1 MDCRPP
7 ADGTDTGMRAQ
18 LVAVQT
24 WFELRWNA
32 ASPLTPALAA
42 RYQGVFDSV
51 DNMKQPTPTDD
62 DLAKPDAR
70 PSTLS
75 AKDLH
80 KLRAANHFWIE
91 AGNITK
97 NLGKSKPGNQL
108 MMKRL
113 SRVFFG
119 VPASD
124 VPQNSPL
131 TTLTI
136 TYDDVPKLD
145 CSLTFSDNGMD
156 KLTLPIPGAG
166 GPPKY
171 DGKNL
176 LFTRIKAGV
185 FQLELGTAS
194 QKQQW
199 LKKSKAVD
207 AHHAMPPDGR
217 EWGTF

>member
-1 MDCRPP
+1 
-7 ADGTDTGMRAQ
+7 
-18 LVAVQT
+18 
-24 WFELRWNA
+24 
-32 ASPLTPALAA
+32 
-42 RYQGVFDSV
+42 
-51 DNMKQPTPTDD
+51 
-62 DLAKPDAR
+62 
-70 PSTLS
+70 
-75 AKDLH
+75 
-80 KLRAANHFWIE
+80 
-91 AGNITK
+91 
-97 NLGKSKPGNQL
+97 

-156 KLTLPIPGAG
+156 KLTLPILGAG

-176 LFTRIKAGV
+176 LFTRIKAGI

-199 LKKSKAVD
+199 VKKSKAVD
-207 AHHAMPPDGR
+207 AHHVMPPDGR
-217 EWGTF
+217 EWGSF